1 MTPILASF
9 YNGENSLNY
18 QKTYIHPLVRFKR
31 IVNRWGKNKGPLFLL
46 VLSYD
51 EISLFICFFSSIYL
65 LFSLT
70 CYSSFNNFFGLNELT
85 SSISILSL
93 PMWFKLYALNNCCRY
108 IIYVYIIYVYIYM
121 NTELSILYII
131 FQIQVMIIVER
142 TFSFYGFIIVS
153 FIRFI
158 ESLTSSS
165 ILSLIALFSLS
176 NWKKF

>member
-1 MTPILASF
+1 MKYPHITVKIYLPLKQMTPILASF

-51 EISLFICFFSSIYL
+51 EISLFVCFFSSIYL

-108 IIYVYIIYVYIYM
+108 IIYVYIIYVYIYIY
-121 NTELSILYII
+121 LVIIYIYI
-131 FQIQVMIIVER
+131 YIYIWIQNYQYYI
-142 TFSFYGFIIVS
+142 
-153 FIRFI
+153 
-158 ESLTSSS
+158 
-165 ILSLIALFSLS
+165 
-176 NWKKF
+176 

>member
-1 MTPILASF
+1 
-9 YNGENSLNY
+9 
-18 QKTYIHPLVRFKR
+18 
-31 IVNRWGKNKGPLFLL
+31 
-46 VLSYD
+46 
-51 EISLFICFFSSIYL
+51 
-65 LFSLT
+65 
-70 CYSSFNNFFGLNELT
+70 
-85 SSISILSL
+85 
-93 PMWFKLYALNNCCRY
+93 
-108 IIYVYIIYVYIYM
+108 M

-176 NWKKF
+176 NWKNSNILSISITKISNTRFSKISLPPRSCTAILFCQ